1 MFNEKLE
8 IAYWF
13 TDDCK
18 NPGEIS
24 VKEAYELGFN
34 RAFELL
40 GFNRPF
46 ELLSS
51 NCKTE
56 KKYRPYTLAEFVNT
70 HNIGDSIIYRLKP
83 DENNPNPCELH
94 RIYAGYDENPN
105 VDYCRYKS
113 ANVIICLGDKLYSL
127 FELFNYF
134 EMFVDCEW
142 KPFGVID
149 DEECD

>member
-1 MFNEKLE
+1 MFNEKLD
-8 IAYWF
+8 IADWF

-46 ELLSS
+46 ELFKS

-83 DENNPNPCELH
+83 DESNPNPCELH

-105 VDYCRYKS
+105 VDYRRYKS

-142 KPFGVID
+142 QPFGVID
-149 DEECD
+149 DGE